1 MVLNGCGISIKGE
14 RKLIQGTNK
23 FMYLIFYEKYY
34 EDPTDL
40 PVFQQRIPAS
50 GVHH

>member
-14 RKLIQGTNK
+14 RKLIQGNKNK
-23 FMYLIFYEKYY
+23 FTYSMFYEKYY

-40 PVFQQRIPAS
+40 PVFQQRIPA
-50 GVHH
+50 